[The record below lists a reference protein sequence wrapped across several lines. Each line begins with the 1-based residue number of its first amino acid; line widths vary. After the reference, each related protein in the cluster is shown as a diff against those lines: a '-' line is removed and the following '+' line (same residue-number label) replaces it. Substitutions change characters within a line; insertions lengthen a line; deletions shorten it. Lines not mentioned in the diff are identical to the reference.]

1 MYNDITW
8 AYGTSS
14 FTANICEINDANKA
28 VHIEL
33 VRSEKKQH
41 AVPAALATIIFM
53 IVNQGS

>member
-28 VHIEL
+28 VYIEL
-33 VRSEKKQH
+33 VRSEKKQL
-41 AVPAALATIIFM
+41 AVPAALVTIIFM